1 MEKADSSG
9 FTSNS
14 ELAQEQGDGQ
24 KSLSS
29 HMDTS
34 SLNKLSESKDNSGSG
49 IEAIDINKADKEV
62 EKKMKASN

>member
-29 HMDTS
+29 DMDTS
-34 SLNKLSESKDNSGSG
+34 SLNKQSESKDNSGSG